1 MPAARCRILVPA
13 FLSVALS
20 PQFVRAIPPD
30 NRDRDVAALAERID
44 QAMAA
49 KWAARGIKPT
59 READDA
65 EFLRRVYLD
74 LVGRIPT
81 VADTR
86 DFLEDRAADKRSR
99 LVERLLSHPQHVEHM
114 TTVWRQMMM
123 PQTNDRS
130 VQFLS
135 RSLEI
140 WLRKQFR
147 DNVPYDKMVR
157 ELLTAPIASPD
168 RRSFPAENA
177 EKPLPVAFYMMNES
191 KAENLAA
198 STSRLFLGIKIECA
212 QCHDHPFAKWSKRQF
227 WEYAAFFSGIQ
238 PFEPRFPSGSSIKED
253 PARRVIKVAGT
264 DKEYEARFL
273 DGGVPKWKD
282 GTASRVTLADWITTG
297 ENPYFARNAVNRVW
311 AHFFGIGLI
320 DPVDERSPENPPSH
334 PELLDE
340 LAVQFAA
347 HGFDLKFLMR
357 AITAGRTY
365 QLSSAMT
372 DPGQSDPRVF
382 ARMSLKGLTGE
393 QLFDSLATATGYQTR
408 LEQFDRNRLVAGR
421 SEFIARFSNR
431 SDKRTEYQTSILQAL
446 TLMNGTF
453 TADTTNPSETK
464 SPQQTLTLIA
474 VQDAPFL
481 DTPAKKVETLY
492 LATVSRKPTK
502 AESDRC
508 VKYIEEGGPEH
519 DSKKA
524 LSDVFWALLN
534 SAEFFLNH

>member
-1 MPAARCRILVPA
+1 MAAIRCGLAGFALVGAAVLPQ
-13 FLSVALS
+13 VA
-20 PQFVRAIPPD
+20 RASPPD
-30 NRDRDVAALAERID
+30 AQASDVAALAAYID

-49 KWAARGIKPT
+49 KWAARGVKPT
-59 READDA
+59 RAADDA

-86 DFLEDRAADKRSR
+86 DFLDDSSADKSLRH
-99 LVERLLSHPQHVEHM
+99 VNRLLSHPKHVEHM
-114 TTVWRQMMM
+114 TTSWRHMLM
-123 PQTNDRS
+123 PQTNDRNA
-130 VQFLS
+130 QFLS
-135 RSLEI
+135 RSLET

-147 DNVPYDKMVR
+147 DNVPYDKMIR
-157 ELLTAPIASPD
+157 ELLTASVASPNRNSYPQD
-168 RRSFPAENA
+168 TPD
-177 EKPLPVAFYMMNES
+177 KPLPIAFYMMNES

-198 STSRLFLGIKIECA
+198 STSRLFLGVKIECA

-238 PFEPRFPSGSSIKED
+238 PFEPRFAAGSSIKED

-282 GTASRVTLADWITTG
+282 GTASRVTLAEWMTTG
-297 ENPYFARNAVNRVW
+297 DNPYFARNAVNRVW

-320 DPVDERSPENPPSH
+320 EPVDERSPENPPSH

-340 LAVQFAA
+340 LAKQFAA
-347 HGFDLKFLMR
+347 HQFDLKFLMR
-357 AITAGRTY
+357 AITASRTY

-372 DPGQSDPRVF
+372 DPSQNDPRTFSRAAVW
-382 ARMSLKGLTGE
+382 GLTGE
-393 QLFDSLATATGYQTR
+393 QLFDSLATATGYQARMEKFDQNRVLSTR
-408 LEQFDRNRLVAGR
+408 AELV
-421 SEFIARFSNR
+421 ARFSNR

-446 TLMNGTF
+446 ALMNGKF
-453 TADTTNPSETK
+453 TGDTTNPAETK
-464 SPQQTLTLIA
+464 TPQQTLTLIA

-481 DTPAKKVETLY
+481 DTPAKKIETLY
-492 LATVSRKPTK
+492 LAALSRKPTP
-502 AESDRC
+502 AESERFG
-508 VKYIEEGGPEH
+508 KYIQEGGPEH
-519 DSKKA
+519 DSKRA